1 MKDNHTIKEKTTSD
15 EHDLNCMK
23 ERLTRC
29 LQLLKINHDSP
40 ITKTAFKLMQN
51 DQVKNTQHGNW
62 ITALNA
68 IAGSCVLTQW
78 VLSQSEVYDFLT
90 VAVSTSMETRTKA
103 SDTVI
108 FRIYRDIMTNYESSD
123 YKLKIVY
130 PKIIVDVVAIL
141 AKGFDMSGKKVPA
154 YNVEGYYQMRKS
166 DVISTTITEAAK
178 AMEPINISA
187 TSFTS
192 ATASSIESI
201 NSKEARIKSKPPI
214 SNDLRE
220 QHLNKEQASEL
231 VGSLNK
237 ITNRSKKD
245 IQASIANL
253 PRTDIFRLTDL
264 CKNYNKLQKYSELI
278 TDADHQKLKTAL
290 ENDIGMKLSS
300 FQLQHA
306 ANSIRKAK
314 LYLENVLDR
323 NFIPHGSYGINHTK
337 HNLEYGY
344 LVVGLMEP
352 SRKRMTTTT
361 TIAKERIG

>member
-1 MKDNHTIKEKTTSD
+1 MKDNHTIKDNTTSD
-15 EHDLNCMK
+15 EQELKCMK

-40 ITKTAFKLMQN
+40 ITKTAFKLIEN
-51 DQVKNTQHGNW
+51 DQFKNTQHGNW
-62 ITALNA
+62 IIALNA
-68 IAGSCVLTQW
+68 IAGSCVLTQGG
-78 VLSQSEVYDFLT
+78 LSQSEVYDFLT

-103 SDTVI
+103 SDAVI

-123 YKLKIVY
+123 NKLKIVY

-154 YNVEGYYQMRKS
+154 YNLESYYQMRKS
-166 DVISTTITEAAK
+166 DVISTTITEITK
-178 AMEPINISA
+178 EMEPITISE

-192 ATASSIESI
+192 ATAASIESI
-201 NSKEARIKSKPPI
+201 NSNEARIKSKPPM

-220 QHLNKEQASEL
+220 QRLIKEQASEL
-231 VGSLNK
+231 VRSLHN

-253 PRTDIFRLTDL
+253 PLTDIFRLRDL
-264 CKNYNKLQKYSELI
+264 CKNYNKLQKYSELVI
-278 TDADHQKLKTAL
+278 DADHQKLRTAL
-290 ENDIGMKLSS
+290 ENDIGRKLSS

-314 LYLENVLDR
+314 LYVENVLDR
-323 NFIPHGSYGINHTK
+323 KFIPHGSYGINHTK

-344 LVVGLMEP
+344 LVVGLMQP
-352 SRKRMTTTT
+352 SRKRMTITTKT
-361 TIAKERIG
+361 KESL

>member
-1 MKDNHTIKEKTTSD
+1 MKDNHTIKDNTTSD
-15 EHDLNCMK
+15 EQELKCMK

-40 ITKTAFKLMQN
+40 ITKTAFKLIEN
-51 DQVKNTQHGNW
+51 DQLKNTQHGNW
-62 ITALNA
+62 IIALNA
-68 IAGSCVLTQW
+68 IAGSCVLTQL

-103 SDTVI
+103 SDAVI
-108 FRIYRDIMTNYESSD
+108 FRIYRDIMTNYESSNN
-123 YKLKIVY
+123 KLKIVY

-141 AKGFDMSGKKVPA
+141 AKGFDMSGKKVPV
-154 YNVEGYYQMRKS
+154 YNLESYYQMRKS
-166 DVISTTITEAAK
+166 DVISTTITEITK
-178 AMEPINISA
+178 EMEPITISE

-192 ATASSIESI
+192 ATAASIESI
-201 NSKEARIKSKPPI
+201 NSNEARIKSKPPM

-220 QHLNKEQASEL
+220 QRLIKEQASEL
-231 VGSLNK
+231 VRSLHN

-253 PRTDIFRLTDL
+253 PRTDIFRLRDL
-264 CKNYNKLQKYSELI
+264 CKNYNKLQKYSELVI
-278 TDADHQKLKTAL
+278 DADHQKLRTAL
-290 ENDIGMKLSS
+290 ENDIGRKLSS

-314 LYLENVLDR
+314 LYVENVLDR
-323 NFIPHGSYGINHTK
+323 KFIPHGSYGINHTK

-344 LVVGLMEP
+344 LVVGLMQP
-352 SRKRMTTTT
+352 SRKRMTITTKT
-361 TIAKERIG
+361 KESL

>member
-1 MKDNHTIKEKTTSD
+1 MKDNHTIKDNTTSD
-15 EHDLNCMK
+15 EQELKCMK
-23 ERLTRC
+23 ERLTRS

-40 ITKTAFKLMQN
+40 ITKTAYKLIEN
-51 DQVKNTQHGNW
+51 DQLKNPQHGNW
-62 ITALNA
+62 IIALNA

-103 SDTVI
+103 SDAVI

-123 YKLKIVY
+123 NKLKIVY

-141 AKGFDMSGKKVPA
+141 AKGFDMSGKKVPV
-154 YNVEGYYQMRKS
+154 YNLEGYYQMRKS
-166 DVISTTITEAAK
+166 DVISTTITEATK
-178 AMEPINISA
+178 AMEPITMSA
-187 TSFTS
+187 SSFTS
-192 ATASSIESI
+192 ATAASIESI
-201 NSKEARIKSKPPI
+201 NSKELSIKSEPPV

-220 QHLNKEQASEL
+220 QRLTKEQASEF
-231 VGSLNK
+231 VGSLIK

-253 PRTDIFRLTDL
+253 PRTDIFRLRNL
-264 CKNYNKLQKYSELI
+264 CKNYNKLQKYSEI
-278 TDADHQKLKTAL
+278 IIDADHQKLSTAL
-290 ENDIGMKLSS
+290 ENDIGRKLSS

-314 LYLENVLDR
+314 LYVENVLDR
-323 NFIPHGSYGINHTK
+323 KFIPHGSYGINHTK

-344 LVVGLMEP
+344 LVVGLMQP
-352 SRKRMTTTT
+352 SRKRLTTTT
-361 TIAKERIG
+361 RTKESI

>member
-1 MKDNHTIKEKTTSD
+1 MKDNHTIKDNTTSD
-15 EHDLNCMK
+15 EQELKCMK

-40 ITKTAFKLMQN
+40 ITKTAFKLIEN
-51 DQVKNTQHGNW
+51 DQFKNTQHGNW
-62 ITALNA
+62 IIALNA
-68 IAGSCVLTQW
+68 IAGSCVLTQL

-103 SDTVI
+103 SDAVI

-123 YKLKIVY
+123 NKLKIVY

-154 YNVEGYYQMRKS
+154 YNLESYYQMRKS
-166 DVISTTITEAAK
+166 DVISTTITEITK
-178 AMEPINISA
+178 EMEPITISE

-192 ATASSIESI
+192 ATAASIESI
-201 NSKEARIKSKPPI
+201 NSNEARIKSKPPM

-220 QHLNKEQASEL
+220 QRLIKEQASEL
-231 VGSLNK
+231 VRSLHN

-253 PRTDIFRLTDL
+253 PLTDIFRLRDL
-264 CKNYNKLQKYSELI
+264 CKNYNKLQKYSELVI
-278 TDADHQKLKTAL
+278 DADHQKLRTAL
-290 ENDIGMKLSS
+290 ENDIGRKLSS

-314 LYLENVLDR
+314 LYVENVLDR
-323 NFIPHGSYGINHTK
+323 KFIPHGSYGINHTK

-344 LVVGLMEP
+344 LVVGLMQP
-352 SRKRMTTTT
+352 SRKRMTITTKT
-361 TIAKERIG
+361 KESL

>member
-1 MKDNHTIKEKTTSD
+1 MKDNHTIKNNTTSD
-15 EHDLNCMK
+15 EQELKCMN

-40 ITKTAFKLMQN
+40 ITRTAFKLIKN
-51 DQVKNTQHGNW
+51 DQLKNTQHGNW
-62 ITALNA
+62 IIALNA
-68 IAGSCVLTQW
+68 IAGSCVLTQL

-103 SDTVI
+103 SDAVI

-123 YKLKIVY
+123 NKLKIVY

-141 AKGFDMSGKKVPA
+141 AKGFDMSGKKVPV
-154 YNVEGYYQMRKS
+154 YNLEGYYQMRKS
-166 DVISTTITEAAK
+166 DVISTTITEVTK
-178 AMEPINISA
+178 EMEPITISE

-192 ATASSIESI
+192 ATAASIESI

-220 QHLNKEQASEL
+220 ERLIKEQASEL
-231 VGSLNK
+231 VRSLNK

-253 PRTDIFRLTDL
+253 PRTDIFRLRDL
-264 CKNYNKLQKYSELI
+264 CKNYNKLQKYTESVI
-278 TDADHQKLKTAL
+278 DADHQKLRTAL
-290 ENDIGMKLSS
+290 ENDIGRKLSS

-306 ANSIRKAK
+306 CKLNKKSKALRRKC
-314 LYLENVLDR
+314 
-323 NFIPHGSYGINHTK
+323 FGSKVY
-337 HNLEYGY
+337 
-344 LVVGLMEP
+344 
-352 SRKRMTTTT
+352 TT
-361 TIAKERIG
+361 RLLWD